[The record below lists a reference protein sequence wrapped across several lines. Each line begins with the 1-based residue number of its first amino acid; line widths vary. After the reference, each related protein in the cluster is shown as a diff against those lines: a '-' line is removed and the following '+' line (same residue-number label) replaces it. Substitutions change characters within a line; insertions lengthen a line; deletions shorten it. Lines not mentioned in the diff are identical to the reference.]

1 MKQIAT
7 LIDAPD
13 ELSRA
18 GLSGA
23 LTGTRYKPVGVKGGW
38 KAVAGSGEPMP
49 GIVILVLSGMIK
61 DVAALS
67 KKIEGMAELSKVV
80 VLADCCEANLVRHAL
95 CAGTS
100 AFLPRSVAVDT
111 LIQALNLAVDGK
123 IIISSQIAREA
134 LHNQEVDAEPKRTD
148 SPEPATAP
156 ERPGRLS
163 LREID
168 IVKRLVHGESNKHIS
183 RLLDISETTV
193 KVHVKSILRKIRRS
207 NRTQA
212 AIWGLDHFP
221 AAPGTGPSAM
231 SNALNQGV
239 A

>member
-1 MKQIAT
+1 MKQIIIT

-13 ELSRA
+13 EFSRA
-18 GLSGA
+18 GLSSVLA
-23 LTGTRYKPVGVKGGW
+23 GTRYKTLWVKGGW
-38 KAVAGSGEPMP
+38 KAVGDPGQPTP
-49 GIVILVLSGMIK
+49 GIVILVLSGAIK

-67 KKIEGMAELSKVV
+67 KKIEATAELSKVV
-80 VLADCCEANLVRHAL
+80 VLADCCEANLIRRIL
-95 CAGTS
+95 YAGGS
-100 AFLPRSVAVDT
+100 AFLSLSVAVDT

-123 IIISSQIAREA
+123 IVIPAQFVHEVF
-134 LHNQEVDAEPKRTD
+134 HNCEIRSGAKRID
-148 SPEPATAP
+148 NLEPATP
-156 ERPGRLS
+156 GRPGGLS

-168 IVKRLVHGESNKHIS
+168 IVKRLVHGESNKQIS

-193 KVHVKSILRKIRRS
+193 KVHVKAILRKIRRS

-221 AAPGTGPSAM
+221 AAPGTGLSSM
-231 SNALNQGV
+231 SNALNHV